1 MSWRPSF
8 RIPSALMSGAL
19 LTLIA
24 SPGWAAISWD
34 NSANTNWWF
43 DVQNWSQTAN
53 NLMPPVQLTAGLPV
67 RTDAQINNG
76 WNNTGEG
83 VVYDPANDPNFAAAS
98 ALNYTT
104 DIASEVAAI
113 LDPEGVPYGN
123 YGPQHIYRLYMSR
136 NVTSKNILTIK
147 SGDLIIDNTTIIGR
161 SGSTT
166 AAANEGRIVQTGGRL
181 RFPTNNLEIGH
192 AEGSG
197 WGNGVYEYR
206 GGKLEVSLTGGI
218 GIRLAN
224 SPNAG
229 PAAGVARFI
238 MNNSATPGYVRTWD
252 FSNIAYR
259 GTADATFTEGADPN
273 GTTRG
278 VAINEFRYS
287 NGGIRP
293 IQVLRNLTLNNG
305 AETATGATLSTRLE
319 LKLDSAPTV
328 LSGVPQNLG
337 LFDVDSDNSGDG
349 VINGFGDLN
358 GDLTVNS
365 ADQIFAKADG
375 LSHYAEGSE
384 ISADFGSTRYVWG
397 ISYTGNITWDNYN
410 ESVVALTN
418 GITGAGTGRDV
429 VLMGLRTENLVVGV
443 PGDFNN
449 DTVVNA
455 ADYTTYRDNVG
466 SATALPND
474 GGLGTPIG
482 ARPLRLVEEQLPTGR
497 RGGEL
502 VRRAGTDGGFGAP
515 LVAAGGWLRR
525 RR

>member
-1 MSWRPSF
+1 MIWRPSF
-8 RIPSALMSGAL
+8 RFLGAL
-19 LTLIA
+19 VSAVLLTVGA
-24 SPGWAAISWD
+24 TPSWAAISWVGGNGTSP
-34 NSANTNWWF
+34 NSWF
-43 DVQNWSQTAN
+43 NPGNWSQSAN
-53 NLMPPVQLTAGLPV
+53 NLLPPVQLTAGVPTT
-67 RTDAQINNG
+67 TDAQINNG

-83 VVYDPANDPNFAAAS
+83 VVYDPVGDATLFAAAAS
-98 ALNYTT
+98 LTYTT
-104 DIASEVAAI
+104 DSALAAN
-113 LDPEGVPYGN
+113 YGN
-123 YGPQHIYRLYMSR
+123 FGPEHIYRLYISR
-136 NVTSKNILTIK
+136 NTTNKNVLTIK
-147 SGDLIIDNTTIIGR
+147 SGDLIIDSTTIIGR
-161 SGSTT
+161 SGSTVS
-166 AAANEGRIVQTGGRL
+166 AANEGRVVQSGGRL
-181 RFPTNNLEIGH
+181 RLPLTNLELGNSET
-192 AEGSG
+192 AG

-206 GGKLEVSLTGGI
+206 GGILEVAMDGQV
-218 GIRLAN
+218 GIRVGN
-224 SPNAG
+224 GTSTG
-229 PAAGVARFI
+229 PSGVNRFI
-238 MNNSATPGYVRTWD
+238 MGNSATGGRVRTWD
-252 FSNIAYR
+252 FANISYR

-287 NGGIRP
+287 NGGTRP
-293 IQVLRNLTLNNG
+293 IQVLRNLTINNG
-305 AETATGATLSTRLE
+305 TEAATGAKLSTRLE

-358 GDLTVNS
+358 GDATVNS

-384 ISADFGSTRYVWG
+384 IFADLGATRYVWN
-397 ISYTGNITWDNYN
+397 ISYTGNISWSDYDN
-410 ESVVALTN
+410 SVVSE
-418 GITGAGTGRDV
+418 ITGAGTGRDV

-466 SATALPND
+466 SATPLPND
-474 GGLGTPIG
+474 GGLGAPIG
-482 ARPLRLVEEQLPTGR
+482 PGHYTLWKNAFQPGAAVVSSSAVPEPAAGLVL
-497 RGGEL
+497 
-502 VRRAGTDGGFGAP
+502 A

>member
-1 MSWRPSF
+1 MSWRNSCAF
-8 RIPSALMSGAL
+8 LSGATIL
-19 LTLIA
+19 MLGA
-24 SPGWAAISWD
+24 SSAQAAISWD

-53 NLMPPVQLTAGLPV
+53 NLMPPVQLTGGLPV

-83 VVYDPANDPNFAAAS
+83 VVYDPVNDPNFAAAS

-104 DIASEVAAI
+104 DVASEVAAT
-113 LDPEGVPYGN
+113 LDPEGVPYGP
-123 YGPQHIYRLYMSR
+123 YGPQHIYRLYISR
-136 NVTSKNILTIK
+136 AVTSKNILTMK
-147 SGDLIIDNTTIIGR
+147 SGDLIIDSTTIIGR
-161 SGSTT
+161 SGST
-166 AAANEGRIVQTGGRL
+166 AATANEGRLVQTGGRL
-181 RFPTNNLEIGH
+181 RLPTNNLELGNS
-192 AEGSG
+192 ETSG

-206 GGKLEVSLTGGI
+206 GGKLEVALTGGT
-218 GIRLAN
+218 GIRVAN
-224 SPNAG
+224 GTSSG
-229 PAAGVARFI
+229 PAGVARFI
-238 MNNSATPGYVRTWD
+238 MSNSATPGYVRTWD
-252 FSNIAYR
+252 FANISYR

-287 NGGIRP
+287 NGGTRP

-305 AETATGATLSTRLE
+305 TDAASGAILSTRLE

-358 GDLTVNS
+358 NDATVNA
-365 ADQIFAKADG
+365 ADQVFAKADG

-397 ISYTGNITWDNYN
+397 ISYTGNISWSDINN
-410 ESVVALTN
+410 GVVSD
-418 GITGAGTGRDV
+418 ITGAGTGRDV
-429 VLMGLRTENLVVGV
+429 VLMGLRTEVLMVGV

-455 ADYTTYRDNVG
+455 ADYTTFRDNEG

-482 ARPLRLVEEQLPTGR
+482 AGHYTLWKNAFQPGAAVVSSSAVPEPTAGLVL
-497 RGGEL
+497 
-502 VRRAGTDGGFGAP
+502 A